1 MCNEADLGERLTLTG
16 QGGGRQRRRVGGME
30 SLQPG
35 PLTSSAAWA
44 LEPTVKAAPRPSMIA
59 SAIVRILLAIGDG
72 CGCCRIVLAMSS
84 VSIPWMS
91 GFVLG

>member
-35 PLTSSAAWA
+35 PLQPCHIWEIRQGRSWRESLQEAGELST
-44 LEPTVKAAPRPSMIA
+44 EQRQRPGARLKPI
-59 SAIVRILLAIGDG
+59 
-72 CGCCRIVLAMSS
+72 
-84 VSIPWMS
+84 
-91 GFVLG
+91 